1 MAEWRTW
8 LSGEGVLVTST
19 VTALIIA
26 MKSMRLLES

>member
-19 VTALIIA
+19 VTPSTIA
-26 MKSMRLLES
+26 MKSMGLLEG